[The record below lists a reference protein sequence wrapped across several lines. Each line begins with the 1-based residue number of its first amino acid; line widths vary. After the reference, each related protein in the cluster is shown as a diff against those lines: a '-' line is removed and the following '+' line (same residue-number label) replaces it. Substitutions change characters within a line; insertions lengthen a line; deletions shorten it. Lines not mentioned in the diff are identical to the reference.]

1 MEEDYKARVSASLLL
16 IERYKQDY
24 FNLPKLEGHKKVTA
38 DVLITIIEDI
48 LKGVEEK

>member
-1 MEEDYKARVSASLLL
+1 MEEEYKGRISASLLL

-24 FNLPKLEGHKKVTA
+24 FNLTELKGHKKVTA

-48 LKGVEEK
+48 LRGVEEE